1 MPDALPERMP
11 RLTIGHLSRRTGCG
25 IETIRYYGRIGL
37 VPPPARTEGGHRLY
51 SDQEA
56 RHLAFIPR
64 GRDLGFT
71 LDEVRSLLGLMDRGD
86 YSCAD
91 AQTIAQSHLEDVRV
105 RQRDLARMARALDGK
120 VASCEGG
127 AGPGCAILDAL
138 SG

>member
-1 MPDALPERMP
+1 MAQAMPDRMP
-11 RLTIGHLSRRTGCG
+11 HLTIGQLSRRTGCG
-25 IETIRYYGRIGL
+25 IETVRYYERIGL

-56 RHLAFIPR
+56 RRLAFIRR

-71 LDEVRSLLGLMDRGD
+71 LDEVRSLLGLMDQGD
-86 YSCAD
+86 YACAD
-91 AQTIAQSHLEDVRV
+91 VQTIAQSHLKDVRA
-105 RQRDLARMARALDGK
+105 RQRDLARMARALEGL

-127 AGPGCAILDAL
+127 AGPDCAILDAL

>member
-1 MPDALPERMP
+1 MAQALPDRMP
-11 RLTIGHLSRRTGCG
+11 HLTIGRLSRRTGCG
-25 IETIRYYGRIGL
+25 IETVRYYERIGL
-37 VPPPARTEGGHRLY
+37 VAPPARTEGGHRLY

-56 RHLAFIPR
+56 RRLAFIRR

-86 YSCAD
+86 YACAD
-91 AQTIAQSHLEDVRV
+91 VRTIAQSHLEDVRA
-105 RQRDLARMARALDGK
+105 RQRDLARMARALEGL

-127 AGPGCAILDAL
+127 EAPDCAILDAL